1 MATGP
6 HTTHGSRLY
15 VFEAPI
21 VSYTSVELSIWMR
34 PRSKQTLH
42 IVFKVLKRILRSAV
56 DGSLAGWERTAVSHP
71 KGECLWDEAPWA
83 DIRSPRI
90 PQRDRAVILPIR
102 WGCCGPNATSLPTLA
117 YASPPPSWLWG
128 RLPWYPGFIS
138 FSDELEKKKTCLSLY
153 AHIFFSFTVAAGVL
167 GSAGVWRWFQCAPS
181 SRKFLCCKLVPK
193 MAVLG
198 DETSKGEG
206 LARGLIIG
214 VLPYNWIN
222 GSRVLKTPTQS
233 CWE

>member
-1 MATGP
+1 MKPPELTSEVR
-6 HTTHGSRLY
+6 GSHRG
-15 VFEAPI
+15 I
-21 VSYTSVELSIWMR
+21 GLSFCLSDEVAVVQM
-34 PRSKQTLH
+34 PLH
-42 IVFKVLKRILRSAV
+42 
-56 DGSLAGWERTAVSHP
+56 
-71 KGECLWDEAPWA
+71 
-83 DIRSPRI
+83 SPLLLMH
-90 PQRDRAVILPIR
+90 LP
-102 WGCCGPNATSLPTLA
+102 LH
-117 YASPPPSWLWG
+117 
-128 RLPWYPGFIS
+128 PGFGGGCHGILAS
-138 FSDELEKKKTCLSLY
+138 SPFRMNLKKKTCLSLY
-153 AHIFFSFTVAAGVL
+153 VHIFFSFTVAAGVL